1 MIQPD
6 MNLISLATVAIMAC
20 SLLNLRERKEQRTLK
35 CPKCGS
41 KKMRARNGLILCKNG
56 HKVTL
61 PHEEQ
66 RFLNKKTINPI
77 GN

>member
-6 MNLISLATVAIMAC
+6 VNLISLATVAILAC

-35 CPKCGS
+35 CPKCGT
-41 KKMRARNGLILCKNG
+41 KTMHARRGLILCKNG

-61 PHEEQ
+61 QPEEQ
-66 RFLNKKTINPI
+66 RFLSQNVRNQM

>member
-6 MNLISLATVAIMAC
+6 MNLISLATVAILAC
-20 SLLNLRERKEQRTLK
+20 SLLNLRECKEQRTLK
-35 CPKCGS
+35 CPKCGT
-41 KKMRARNGLILCKNG
+41 KTMHARRGLILCKNG

-61 PHEEQ
+61 PSEEQ
-66 RFLNKKTINPI
+66 RFLTQKARNQM